1 MSTRADLIRMILLQ
15 IAISALAGCTSA
27 VAPATPT
34 GEPTAIPC
42 PTLTPVAVTYNG
54 LALPTPLPVPTN
66 PPHPHPIPDVQAPPV
81 WLIVGDDAIL
91 ATGGG
96 HETYRC
102 GMVQH
107 ADALSPQEMVD
118 LLATASLPAETQ
130 AVIIVGSTTI
140 TEFQATVHP
149 WATLDDQQFFD
160 ASSGRQLKVEERR
173 ENDVMIFTLEPT
185 GDAADQILAVTVTYD
200 QEGYQA
206 GATYLWRLN
215 PSPATF
221 APTPN
226 YDQTA
231 TAVVQAVVSTVQ
243 PKVHAS
249 LSSPDKKWRAEV
261 IIYDCV
267 QVAEDGPNAYE
278 QLKLI
283 RASDGTETVIDAQLQ
298 YCGGLGAYGLEGL
311 YWSPNGRYFYYTDA
325 REGSPDGLCWYWE
338 RPLYRMDV
346 LTQKTEFI
354 GEGPLSPDQTKIAA
368 WDDGDLVIW
377 GLDEGE
383 LARLPAVVADAKRG
397 PISWS
402 PDSGSLVYLQT
413 TSDCFPFGESYV
425 VRFDV
430 SEHRQSSLL
439 ESKPI
444 SFVHV
449 SWETPDRI
457 SLSDEQGNQWSYD
470 LVFLKLERVP

>member
-15 IAISALAGCTSA
+15 ITISALATCTSA
-27 VAPATPT
+27 VAPVTPT
-34 GEPTAIPC
+34 GEPSAIPC
-42 PTLTPVAVTYNG
+42 PTLTRVAVTYND
-54 LALPTPLPVPTN
+54 LALPTPMPIPTN

-107 ADALSPQEMVD
+107 ADGVPPQEMVD
-118 LLATASLPAETQ
+118 LLATASLPAEAQ
-130 AVIIVGSTTI
+130 AVIIVGSTEI
-140 TEFQATVHP
+140 IAFQVMLQPSTKEPAES
-149 WATLDDQQFFD
+149 LG
-160 ASSGRQLKVEERR
+160 GRQLKVEEKR
-173 ENDVMIFTLEPT
+173 EGDVMIFTLEPT
-185 GDAADQILAVTVTYD
+185 GDTADQILAISITYD
-200 QEGYQA
+200 QEGYEA

-215 PSPATF
+215 PSPETF

-231 TAVVQAVVSTVQ
+231 TAAVQAVVSTVQ

-249 LSSPDKKWRAEV
+249 LPSPDKNWRVEI

-267 QVAEDGPNAYE
+267 QVTEDGPNAYE

-283 RASDGTETVIDAQLQ
+283 RANDGTESVVDTQLQ
-298 YCGGLGAYGLEGL
+298 SCGGVGAYGLGGL
-311 YWSPNGRYFYYTDA
+311 YWSPNSRYFYYTPG
-325 REGSPDGLCWYWE
+325 REGAPDGLCWYWE
-338 RPLYRMDV
+338 RPIHRLDV
-346 LTQKTEFI
+346 LTQETEFI
-354 GEGPLSPDQTKIAA
+354 GEGPLSPDKTKIAM
-368 WDDGDLVIW
+368 WRENDLVIW

-383 LARLPAVVADAKRG
+383 LARLPAALTDAKLG

-402 PDSGSLVYLQT
+402 PDSQSLVYLQT
-413 TSDCFPFGESYV
+413 TSDCFPFGKSYV
-425 VRFDV
+425 IRFDV
-430 SEHRQSSLL
+430 SEQKQSLLL

-444 SFVHV
+444 SFIHV
-449 SWETPDRI
+449 SWEVPDRI

-470 LVFLKLERVP
+470 LVNSKLERSP

>member
-1 MSTRADLIRMILLQ
+1 MSTRADLIRIILLQ
-15 IAISALAGCTSA
+15 ITISALAACTSA

-34 GEPTAIPC
+34 GEPSAIPC

-107 ADALSPQEMVD
+107 ADGVSPQEMVD
-118 LLATASLPAETQ
+118 LLATASLPAEAQ
-130 AVIIVGSTTI
+130 AVIIVGSTEI
-140 TEFQATVHP
+140 MAFQAMLQPSTKEP
-149 WATLDDQQFFD
+149 AESL
-160 ASSGRQLKVEERR
+160 SGRQLKVNEKR
-173 ENDVMIFTLEPT
+173 EGDVMIFTLEPT
-185 GDAADQILAVTVTYD
+185 GDPADQILAVTITYD

-215 PSPATF
+215 PPLGTF

-231 TAVVQAVVSTVQ
+231 TAIVQAVVSTVQ

-249 LSSPDKKWRAEV
+249 LPSPDKNWRVET

-283 RASDGTETVIDAQLQ
+283 QASDGTETVIDTQLQ
-298 YCGGLGAYGLEGL
+298 YCGGVGAYGLGGL
-311 YWSPNGRYFYYTDA
+311 YWSPNSRYFYYTDA

-338 RPLYRMDV
+338 RPIYRMDV
-346 LTQKTEFI
+346 LTQAKEFI
-354 GEGPLSPDQTKIAA
+354 GEGPLSPDKTKIAT
-368 WDDGDLVIW
+368 WRENDLVIW

-383 LARLPAVVADAKRG
+383 LARIPAAVADAKRG

-413 TSDCFPFGESYV
+413 TSDCFPFGKSYV
-425 VRFDV
+425 IRFDLP
-430 SEHRQSSLL
+430 EHRQSLLL

-449 SWETPDRI
+449 SWETPDQI
-457 SLSDEQGNQWSYD
+457 SLSDEQGNQWNYD
-470 LVFLKLERVP
+470 LVNSKLEPVP